1 MRKIF
6 GLVAVAV
13 SIFALPIAHA
23 QQEQALNLTLL
34 KTSIQTQNDDLTLT
48 NNGVQAFPNLTVSCP
63 AALKKGC
70 TLAIDIASQ
79 VYYEG
84 TGQNLDSA
92 TVTITGAKLPPVDPS
107 ASVDMDT
114 IYYGGGEP
122 TVAFSSRWMQRGV
135 RSGHSVTVNIQMFGT
150 GGATSRTETVSVFEN

>member
-13 SIFALPIAHA
+13 SIFALPCAYA

-48 NNGVQAFPNLTVSCP
+48 NDGIQAFPNLTVNCP
-63 AALKKGC
+63 AAVKKGC
-70 TLAIDIASQ
+70 TLTIDIASQ
-79 VYYEG
+79 VYYDG
-84 TGQNLDSA
+84 TGANLDTA
-92 TVTITGAKLPPVDPS
+92 TVNVTGAKLPPVDPS
-107 ASVDMDT
+107 ASVDMDA

-122 TVAFSSRWMQRGV
+122 TVAFGSRWMQRGV
-135 RSGHSVTVNIQMFGT
+135 RPGHSVTVNIQMFGT
-150 GGATSRTETVSVFEN
+150 GGATARTETVSVFEN